1 MNRGGR
7 ALMNRLA
14 AVAAAAL
21 APVALAA
28 CGSSG
33 SKVGLSRNEPSVA
46 RNGPIAYERFAG
58 DGDDGRTAQ
67 LYVRQPDGTTRRI
80 TDIKGGAFN
89 PAWSFD
95 GSRIAF
101 ESGASV
107 ARPGLAS
114 AITPDAAAAAGGRQI
129 FTIAADGSHLHR
141 LTDSCAGTKAC
152 KADVAPAW
160 SPDGRNIAFFRVR
173 GPFVNKGVRYE
184 PLLLATSIDLVVIG
198 SDGSDE
204 RVVERWGLDP
214 QPGVGA
220 PAWSPDGKQIAV
232 ALGSLHHPTK
242 HASYNAAIHVVPAAG
257 GAAHRISP
265 WAIGAGNPSWSR
277 DGRHVAFNSFG
288 GHTPYLYVVDPDGR
302 HLKPVVRPNRIR
314 NHIGWVDAPVWSP
327 DGRQI
332 AFGTGTAPC
341 DFARHPL
348 CRRDPDFTPLDIYV
362 IGADG
367 FGLRRLT
374 SASQF
379 ESHPAWAPAR

>member
-1 MNRGGR
+1 MKPAWR
-7 ALMNRLA
+7 ALVNRLP
-14 AVAAAAL
+14 VAAAAAVAL
-21 APVALAA
+21 AALAA

-33 SKVGLSRNEPSVA
+33 SKVGLSSDKPSAA
-46 RNGPIAYERFAG
+46 RNGPIAYERFAR

-67 LYVRQPDGTTRRI
+67 IYVRQPDGTTRRI
-80 TDIKGGAFN
+80 THIRGGAFN
-89 PAWSFD
+89 PAWSAD

-107 ARPGLAS
+107 PRPGLAS
-114 AITPDAAAAAGGRQI
+114 AITPDAAAAQGGRGI
-129 FTIAADGSHLHR
+129 LTVDGDGSHLHR
-141 LTDSCAGTKAC
+141 LTADCAATKGC
-152 KADVAPAW
+152 VADVAPAW
-160 SPDGRNIAFFRVR
+160 SPDGRSIAFFRVH
-173 GPFVNKGVRYE
+173 GPFFNKGDRYD
-184 PLLLATSIDLVVIG
+184 PLLLATGIELVVIG
-198 SDGSDE
+198 SDGRDE

-214 QPGVGA
+214 QPWVGA

-242 HASYNAAIHVVPAAG
+242 HASYGTAIHVIPAAG
-257 GAAHRISP
+257 GAARRISP

-277 DGRHVAFNSFG
+277 DGRHIAFNSFG
-288 GHTPYLYVVDPDGR
+288 GHTPYLYVVDPDGQ
-302 HLKPVVRPNRIR
+302 HMKPLLRPNAIR
-314 NHIGWVDAPVWSP
+314 DHIDWVDAPVWSP

-341 DFARHPL
+341 DLALHPL
-348 CRRDPDFTPLDIYV
+348 CRRDPDYTPLDIYV

-374 SASQF
+374 SAPQF

>member
-1 MNRGGR
+1 MKPGR
-7 ALMNRLA
+7 RAPVNRLA
-14 AVAAAAL
+14 VAAAAAL

-33 SKVGLSRNEPSVA
+33 SKVGLRGNKPSVA
-46 RNGPIAYERFAG
+46 RNGPIAYERFAR
-58 DGDDGRTAQ
+58 DVDDGRTAQ
-67 LYVRQPDGTTRRI
+67 LYVRQPDGTTRQI
-80 TDIKGGAFN
+80 THIKGGAFN

-101 ESGASV
+101 ESGAS
-107 ARPGLAS
+107 APRPGLAS
-114 AITPDAAAAAGGRQI
+114 AITPDAAAASGGRQLLMVD
-129 FTIAADGSHLHR
+129 ADGGHLHR
-141 LTDSCAGTKAC
+141 LTANCAATKRC
-152 KADVAPAW
+152 VADVAPAW
-160 SPDGRNIAFFRVR
+160 SPDDRSIGFFRVY
-173 GPFVNKGVRYE
+173 GPFVNKGVLHE

-198 SDGSDE
+198 SNGSDE
-204 RVVERWGLDP
+204 HVVERWGLDP

-232 ALGSLHHPTK
+232 ALGSRHHPTK

-257 GAAHRISP
+257 GAARRISP
-265 WAIGAGNPSWSR
+265 WAIGAENPSWSR
-277 DGRHVAFNSFG
+277 DGRHIAFDSFG

-302 HLKPVVRPNRIR
+302 HLKLVLRPNGIR

-327 DGRQI
+327 DGRQL
-332 AFGTGTAPC
+332 AFGAGTAPC
-341 DFARHPL
+341 DLARHPL
-348 CRRDPDFTPLDIYV
+348 CRRDPDFTPLDIYM

-374 SASQF
+374 SAPQF

>member
-1 MNRGGR
+1 MKPGGR
-7 ALMNRLA
+7 ALVNRL
-14 AVAAAAL
+14 AVAAAAAL
-21 APVALAA
+21 ALAALAA

-33 SKVGLSRNEPSVA
+33 SKVGLSGDKPSAA

-80 TDIKGGAFN
+80 THIKGGAFN

-107 ARPGLAS
+107 PRPGLAS

-129 FTIAADGSHLHR
+129 FTIDADGSHLHR
-141 LTDSCAGTKAC
+141 LTAACAATKGC
-152 KADVAPAW
+152 VADVAPAW
-160 SPDGRNIAFFRVR
+160 SPDGRSIGFFRVH
-173 GPFVNKGVRYE
+173 GPFVDAGVPHE

-198 SDGSDE
+198 SDGSGE

-214 QPGVGA
+214 QPAAGA

-242 HASYNAAIHVVPAAG
+242 HASYNAAIPVVPAAG
-257 GAAHRISP
+257 GAARRISP

-277 DGRHVAFNSFG
+277 DGRHIAFNSFG
-288 GHTPYLYVVDPDGR
+288 GHTPYLYVVGPDGQR
-302 HLKPVVRPNRIR
+302 LKPLLRPSMIR
-314 NHIGWVDAPVWSP
+314 NHIDWVDAPVWSP

-341 DFARHPL
+341 DLARHPL

-374 SASQF
+374 SAPQF